1 MRSRVSRIVGSAGLA
16 LAAFCAPAAAEE
28 HAASIGDIER
38 GERVFQ
44 QKCGSCHAIG
54 DGAAHGTEPGTGP
67 HLNNIFD
74 RTIAQFDDFT
84 YSEGIYRARRDGM
97 VWDLEHLDAYLTNP
111 KLLVSGTNMDFRG
124 MDDPVER
131 GDVLA
136 YLRGF
141 SSNPQDIPEA
151 APTALK
157 QDVELDADILAIVG
171 DPEYGEYLSTEC
183 VTCHQTSGDYDGIP
197 AITGWYAE
205 DFVLAMHA
213 YKRKIR
219 VHPVMQMMAGR
230 LSDEEIAA
238 LAAYFGALE

>member
-1 MRSRVSRIVGSAGLA
+1 MAA
-16 LAAFCAPAAAEE
+16 LTGAAVAEEQAAE
-28 HAASIGDIER
+28 IGDATR
-38 GERVFQ
+38 GERLFQ
-44 QKCGSCHAIG
+44 TKCGSCHQVG
-54 DGAAHGTEPGTGP
+54 EGAAHGTDPDAGP

-74 RTIAQFDDFT
+74 RKVAQFEDFD

-111 KLLVSGTNMDFRG
+111 KVLVSGTNMNFRG
-124 MDDPVER
+124 MKKPEDR

-136 YLRGF
+136 YLRQF

-157 QDVELDADILAIVG
+157 EEVELSPEILAIVG
-171 DPEYGEYLSTEC
+171 DPDYGEYLSTEC
-183 VTCHQTSGDYDGIP
+183 TTCHQIDGDYDGIP
-197 AITGWYAE
+197 VITGWYEE

-213 YKRKIR
+213 YKQGIR
-219 VHPVMQMMAGR
+219 PHPVMKMMASR

-238 LAAYFGALE
+238 LASYFGAFE

>member
-1 MRSRVSRIVGSAGLA
+1 MMRGLTTLIA
-16 LAAFCAPAAAEE
+16 LAALTGAAWAEE
-28 HAASIGDIER
+28 EAAQIGDVDR
-38 GERVFQ
+38 GERLFQ
-44 QKCGSCHAIG
+44 QKCGSCHQVG
-54 DGAAHGTEPGTGP
+54 EGAAHGTEDGSGP

-74 RTIAQFDDFT
+74 RKIAQFEDFE

-97 VWDLEHLDAYLTNP
+97 VWNLDNLDAYLTNP
-111 KLLVSGTNMDFRG
+111 KVLVSGTNMDFRG
-124 MDDPVER
+124 MRDAGER

-157 QDVELDADILAIVG
+157 QDVDLPPETLAIIG
-171 DPEYGEYLSTEC
+171 DPEFGEYLSTEC
-183 VTCHQTSGDYDGIP
+183 TTCHRVDGEYDGIP
-197 AITGWYAE
+197 VITGWYEE

-213 YKRKIR
+213 YKSGIR
-219 VHPVMQMMAGR
+219 PHPVMQMMAGR